1 MLIEK
6 IYDKITG
13 GNNQGFQGIC
23 LMVQINPEYKLIRNK
38 LIGRKSLYL
47 FGAQQNVTEN
57 STRHTSAVQS
67 TFLCAVEEF
76 LVYGKH
82 TLHHFLKWN
91 LFIVQIVTIF
101 LLYTFDK

>member
-1 MLIEK
+1 MLIEE

-23 LMVQINPEYKLIRNK
+23 QMVQVNPEYKLIRNK
-38 LIGRKSLYL
+38 LRGGKSLYIS
-47 FGAQQNVTEN
+47 GARQNAAN
-57 STRHTSAVQS
+57 SSTQHTSAVQS
-67 TFLCAVEEF
+67 TFLSAVEEF

-91 LFIVQIVTIF
+91 LFIVQRVTIF
-101 LLYTFDK
+101 LLYIFGK